1 MRIERVLIMGAAGR
15 DFHDFNVVYR
25 DDPSVEVVAFTA
37 TQIPGIADRR
47 YPPEL
52 AGARYPAGI
61 PIRPEAELETLI
73 RDLQVDTVVFAY
85 SDVSHEQVM
94 HAASRVLAAGADFSL
109 LGPDAARCWRAPGP
123 VVSVCAV
130 RTGSGKSQ
138 TSRYVARALE
148 AQGLKVAVVRHPMP
162 YGDLVAQ
169 RVQRFETYADLDRH
183 ETTIEE
189 REEYEPHLDAGRLVF
204 AGVDYEQIL
213 RAAEAEADVVIWD
226 GGNNDLPFY
235 RPDLAIVVA
244 DPLRPGHELR
254 YHPGEA
260 NLRLADVVVI
270 NKVDSA
276 TPEALATVRAD
287 IAAVNPRAAVVE
299 ARSSLA
305 LEGGEIARPDRGR
318 GRGRPD
324 AHARRHDLRRRR
336 RGGEAL
342 RRGRDGGSAAR
353 TPRASWPTRSR
364 STRISS
370 GCCRRWATA
379 TSRSTSWR
387 PRWRRSRPTWS
398 SPRRPIDLTR
408 VLTIDEAGRPRPVR
422 AGARL
427 RARSSRPRPGD
438 RPRRGGLLRHAAER
452 PRLRTGRSRRARPP
466 AGDRYPSIAGSTTR
480 TAVPRTSPAASRASA
495 TFASA
500 SGCVST
506 SVVIPIRAASE
517 RNSRASCAGDVGD
530 APDRAL
536 PPQVLVGHRRQAVEV
551 DRVDRDDTAPIERT
565 ERAGHDGP
573 DGRERHGGVQR
584 DRRPLVQ
591 RACPGRPE
599 LQRPCPLRRRARR
612 DVHVDAPGQGHLERE
627 PWPRRRTRTAPA
639 AHQWTPVPAPPP
651 AATGTR

>member
-52 AGARYPAGI
+52 AGERYPAGI

-73 RDLQVDTVVFAY
+73 RDLKVDTVVFAY

-94 HAASRVLAAGADFSL
+94 HAASRALAAGADFSL
-109 LGPDAARCWRAPGP
+109 LGPARTMLQSTRP

-204 AGVDYEQIL
+204 AGVDYEGIL
-213 RAAEAEADVVIWD
+213 RAAEAECDVVIWD

-260 NLRLADVVVI
+260 NLRSADVIVI

-276 TPEALATVRAD
+276 TPEAVAAVRAD
-287 IAAVNPRAAVVE
+287 IEFANPRAAVVE
-299 ARSSLA
+299 ARSSLV
-305 LEGGEIARPDRGR
+305 LEGGDIHGR
-318 GRGRPD
+318 TVVVVEDGPTLTHGGMTYG
-324 AHARRHDLRRRR
+324 AGVVAARRFGAAEMVDPRPYATGELAATLAKYPELDRLLPAMGYGDRQIHELESALEAIPADLV
-336 RGGEAL
+336 L
-342 RRGRDGGSAAR
+342 AA
-353 TPRASWPTRSR
+353 T
-364 STRISS
+364 
-370 GCCRRWATA
+370 
-379 TSRSTSWR
+379 
-387 PRWRRSRPTWS
+387 
-398 SPRRPIDLTR
+398 PIDLTR
-408 VLTIDEAGRPRPVR
+408 VLTVSKPVVRVRYELEPVSGSLEAALAPVIAR
-422 AGARL
+422 AKG
-427 RARSSRPRPGD
+427 
-438 RPRRGGLLRHAAER
+438 
-452 PRLRTGRSRRARPP
+452 
-466 AGDRYPSIAGSTTR
+466 
-480 TAVPRTSPAASRASA
+480 
-495 TFASA
+495 
-500 SGCVST
+500 
-506 SVVIPIRAASE
+506 
-517 RNSRASCAGDVGD
+517 
-530 APDRAL
+530 
-536 PPQVLVGHRRQAVEV
+536 
-551 DRVDRDDTAPIERT
+551 
-565 ERAGHDGP
+565 
-573 DGRERHGGVQR
+573 
-584 DRRPLVQ
+584 
-591 RACPGRPE
+591 
-599 LQRPCPLRRRARR
+599 
-612 DVHVDAPGQGHLERE
+612 
-627 PWPRRRTRTAPA
+627 APA
-639 AHQWTPVPAPPP
+639 A
-651 AATGTR
+651 TR